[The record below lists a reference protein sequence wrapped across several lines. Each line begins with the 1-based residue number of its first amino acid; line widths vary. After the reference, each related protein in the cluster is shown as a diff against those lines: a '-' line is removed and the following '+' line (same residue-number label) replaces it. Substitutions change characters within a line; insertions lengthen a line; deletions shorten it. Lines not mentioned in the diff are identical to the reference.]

1 MVDCN
6 FENFGCV
13 GGYLT
18 NTIDYL
24 QTEGVVPSDCI
35 SYKEDLGLCSYRC
48 DNGTSTGSDRYYCKI
63 GSMVIATTHKEIMT
77 ELYHNGPMMV
87 GLMIYEDF
95 MNYADGIY
103 KHITGEEMGG
113 HAMKLIGYGH
123 DE

>member
-35 SYKEDLGLCSYRC
+35 AYKEDLGLCSYRC
-48 DNGTSTGSDRYYCKI
+48 DNGESTGSDRYYCKI

-103 KHITGEEMGG
+103 
-113 HAMKLIGYGH
+113 
-123 DE
+123 